1 METTTTAQAIFTS
14 MVQLHEITLL
24 AIMLVAMLG
33 CYLIG
38 YYHGQLD
45 LLKEHGIRLQTYPQE
60 VETEEQ
66 EQTAT
71 RNQKPDQREVL
82 VEAKR
87 EPQSVERLDEEM
99 RNYLLR
105 ENANI

>member
-1 METTTTAQAIFTS
+1 

-24 AIMLVAMLG
+24 AIMLVAMVG

-45 LLKEHGIRLQTYPQE
+45 LLKESGVKLQLYPPQ

-66 EQTAT
+66 EQTT
-71 RNQKPDQREVL
+71 QQLTQREVL

-87 EPQSVERLDEEM
+87 PPQSVEKLDEEM
-99 RNYLLR
+99 RNFLLR

>member
-1 METTTTAQAIFTS
+1 

-60 VETEEQ
+60 VERQEEIA
-66 EQTAT
+66 EP
-71 RNQKPDQREVL
+71 QKPAEREVL

-99 RNYLLR
+99 RNYLLK